1 MAHIFLQLLC
11 AICEVMSA
19 LLTTRETR
27 DVLLCLFF
35 ALLKRVSMELGTL
48 VLFPPLSL
56 PAEIFKE
63 TEEEEL
69 VCG

>member
-1 MAHIFLQLLC
+1 MGHIFLQLLY
-11 AICEVMSA
+11 AISEVVSA
-19 LLTTRETR
+19 LLTREEAR
-27 DVLLCLFF
+27 DLLFCLFF
-35 ALLKRVSMELGTL
+35 ALLRWVSIELGTL

-56 PAEIFKE
+56 PGETFKE

>member
-1 MAHIFLQLLC
+1 
-11 AICEVMSA
+11 MSA
-19 LLTTRETR
+19 LLTTKETR
-27 DVLLCLFF
+27 DVLLCLLPV
-35 ALLKRVSMELGTL
+35 LLKWVSIELGTL